1 MSMLFAAIDLTML
14 MILHTYHT
22 IALNQLEQAR
32 SIILKS
38 SKEDLDKQSQ
48 GPYIVGE
55 KDGDDEIDCDLDNYD

>member
-1 MSMLFAAIDLTML
+1 
-14 MILHTYHT
+14 
-22 IALNQLEQAR
+22 LNQLEQAR